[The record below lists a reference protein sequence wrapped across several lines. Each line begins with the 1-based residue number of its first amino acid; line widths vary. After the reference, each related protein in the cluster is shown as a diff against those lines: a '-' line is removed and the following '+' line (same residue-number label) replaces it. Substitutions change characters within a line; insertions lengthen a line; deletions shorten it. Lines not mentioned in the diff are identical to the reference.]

1 MAGSTIAERLGAFAA
16 DLEVDALPLP
26 VVERAK
32 GCLIHALAWGWPA
45 RPLASGDGPSRL
57 PPE

>member
-26 VVERAK
+26 VVKRAK
-32 GCLIHALAWGWPA
+32 GCLIHALAVGMA
-45 RPLASGDGPSRL
+45 GSAAGFGRRAEQVT
-57 PPE
+57 PE